1 MPTQIPYSA
10 SKEDLYHP
18 CHQDAVF
25 FPDGRPDTL
34 EALCAELSRL
44 VYGKFE
50 STDHDKQKVL
60 GILRGIGF
68 GTTAFFS
75 VTATATQGFLT
86 TDTTQHL
93 SVLAFRGTEGDD
105 PTDLATDA
113 TALLTQ
119 WESGGRVHQGFAHA
133 LLDTW
138 PTIQSLLES
147 VEQTLLFTGHSLG
160 AALATLAASKHR
172 PTRLYT
178 FGSPRVGDA
187 AFTSTLAG
195 VDVQRYVDCCDIVCR
210 IPPEILGYHHVGTV
224 QYINRDGVRKT
235 NPAAAE
241 IREDRARGRE
251 EYVLQYAWKIGNVA
265 VRELADHAPVNYV
278 SGIIGRV
285 L

>member
-1 MPTQIPYSA
+1 LGEPG
-10 SKEDLYHP
+10 
-18 CHQDAVF
+18 V
-25 FPDGRPDTL
+25 
-34 EALCAELSRL
+34 
-44 VYGKFE
+44 E

-68 GTTAFFS
+68 GTTEFFS
-75 VTATATQGFLT
+75 STATSTQGVLT

-93 SVLAFRGTEGDD
+93 SVLAFRGTEADD

-113 TALLTQ
+113 TAFLTK
-119 WESGGRVHQGFAHA
+119 WENGGRVHKGFADA

-138 PTIQSLLES
+138 PSIQPLLEN
-147 VEQTLLFTGHSLG
+147 VERTLLFTGHSLG

-172 PTRLYT
+172 PTGVYT

-187 AFTSTLAG
+187 AFTNTLAG

-210 IPPEILGYHHVGTV
+210 IPPDTVEYQHVETDV

-235 NPAAAE
+235 NPTAAE
-241 IREDRARGRE
+241 IHEDRARGRE
-251 EYVLQYAWKIGNVA
+251 AYLLQYAWKIGNVA

-278 SGIIGRV
+278 SGLIGRI